1 MGEEFVFDYYYGIEA
16 EQFSFYRVPRLL
28 IKDKRFKGL
37 SSDAKLLY
45 GLMLDRMSLS
55 VKNRWFDEDNRAYIY
70 YTVEEIMNDLG
81 CSHGTC
87 AKIMAELDNKKGIG
101 LIEKKRQGLG
111 RPDIIYVKNFVTA
124 CASDPIQDD
133 EKKPDNTDVS
143 TEVQN
148 LDFRTSRSPKGRSSE
163 IQNLDFCKSNNRTSG
178 NPNSIFQEVQN
189 LDASYTNINYTDI
202 NYTDINNINPSIHLS
217 DNTDNNSNDRI
228 SENKE
233 WIDIPGELS
242 SPLHNDRLQVN
253 SVHLCDGDISQV
265 SSGHSIDNVEA
276 YIEQIKQNI
285 RYDYHIQHDT
295 CHDRE
300 LFVELY
306 ELICDIVCVSRK
318 TVKIGGENY
327 PYALVKAKFL
337 KLNDSHLEYVIT
349 SMQNVTTKI
358 KNIYAYLL
366 TALYFAPN
374 TKNHFYNQE
383 VQYDMFGGGWEEKGI
398 V

>member
-1 MGEEFVFDYYYGIEA
+1 MGEGFVFDYYYGIEA

-87 AKIMAELDNKKGIG
+87 TKIMSELDNRKGIG

-124 CASDPIQDD
+124 CAADPIEDD
-133 EKKPDNTDVS
+133 EKKPDNTDVF

-148 LDFRTSRSPKGRSSE
+148 LDFRISKNQTSRNPKGRLPE

-178 NPNSIFQEVQN
+178 NLKSRFLEVQN
-189 LDASYTNINYTDI
+189 LDSSYTNI

-228 SENKE
+228 SEIKNR
-233 WIDIPGELS
+233 IDISGELS
-242 SPLHNDRLQVN
+242 SLLHNDKLQVN
-253 SVHLCDGDISQV
+253 SVHLCDGDIPQV
-265 SSGHSIDNVEA
+265 SSVHSIDDVEA

-285 RYDYHIQHDT
+285 RYDYHIKHDIGQ
-295 CHDRE
+295 DRE
-300 LFVELY
+300 LFDELY
-306 ELICDIVCVSRK
+306 ELICDTVCVNRK
-318 TVKIGGENY
+318 TIKIGGENY

-358 KNIYAYLL
+358 KNICAYLL

-374 TKNHFYNQE
+374 TKNHFYKQE
-383 VQYDMFGGGWEEKGI
+383 VQYDMFGGGWEERGI

>member
-202 NYTDINNINPSIHLS
+202 NNINPSIHLS

-295 CHDRE
+295 YHDRE
-300 LFVELY
+300 LFDELY

>member
-1 MGEEFVFDYYYGIEA
+1 MGEGFVFDYYYGIEA

-87 AKIMAELDNKKGIG
+87 TKIMSELDNRKGIG

-124 CASDPIQDD
+124 CASGPIEDD
-133 EKKPDNTDVS
+133 ERKSDNTDVF

-148 LDFRTSRSPKGRSSE
+148 LDFRISKNQTSRNPKGRF
-163 IQNLDFCKSNNRTSG
+163 L
-178 NPNSIFQEVQN
+178 EVQN
-189 LDASYTNINYTDI
+189 LDSSYTNI

-228 SENKE
+228 SEIKNR
-233 WIDIPGELS
+233 IDISGELS
-242 SPLHNDRLQVN
+242 SPLHNDKLQVN
-253 SVHLCDGDISQV
+253 SVHLCDKNIPQV
-265 SSGHSIDNVEA
+265 SSVHSIDDVEA

-295 CHDRE
+295 GQDRE
-300 LFVELY
+300 LYDELY
-306 ELICDIVCVSRK
+306 ELICDTVCVSRK
-318 TVKIGGENY
+318 TIKIGGENY

-337 KLNDSHLEYVIT
+337 KLNDSHLEYVII

-358 KNIYAYLL
+358 KNIRAYLL

-374 TKNHFYNQE
+374 TKNHFYKQE
-383 VQYDMFGGGWEEKGI
+383 VQYDMFGGGWEERGI

>member
-202 NYTDINNINPSIHLS
+202 NNINPSIHLS

-265 SSGHSIDNVEA
+265 SSGYSIDNVEA

-300 LFVELY
+300 LFDELY

>member
-189 LDASYTNINYTDI
+189 LAASYTNI

-300 LFVELY
+300 LFDELY

>member
-55 VKNRWFDEDNRAYIY
+55 VKNRWFDKDNRAYIY

-202 NYTDINNINPSIHLS
+202 NNINPSIHLS

-285 RYDYHIQHDT
+285 RCDYHIQHDT

-300 LFVELY
+300 LFDELY

>member
-1 MGEEFVFDYYYGIEA
+1 MGEGFVFDYYYGIEA

-87 AKIMAELDNKKGIG
+87 TKIMSELDNRKGIG

-124 CASDPIQDD
+124 CASGPIEDD
-133 EKKPDNTDVS
+133 ERKSDNTDVF

-148 LDFRTSRSPKGRSSE
+148 LDFRISKN
-163 IQNLDFCKSNNRTSG
+163 QTSG
-178 NPNSIFQEVQN
+178 NPKSRFLEVQN
-189 LDASYTNINYTDI
+189 LDSSYTNI

-228 SENKE
+228 SEIKNR
-233 WIDIPGELS
+233 IDISGELS
-242 SPLHNDRLQVN
+242 SPLHNDKLQVN
-253 SVHLCDGDISQV
+253 SVHLCDKNIPQV
-265 SSGHSIDNVEA
+265 SSVHSIDDVEA

-295 CHDRE
+295 GQDRE
-300 LFVELY
+300 LYDELY
-306 ELICDIVCVSRK
+306 ELICDTVCVSRK
-318 TVKIGGENY
+318 TIKIGGENY

-337 KLNDSHLEYVIT
+337 KLNDSHLEYVII

-358 KNIYAYLL
+358 KNIRAYLL

-374 TKNHFYNQE
+374 TKNHFYKQE
-383 VQYDMFGGGWEEKGI
+383 VQYDMFGGGWEERGI

>member
-1 MGEEFVFDYYYGIEA
+1 MGEGFVFDYYYGIEA

-87 AKIMAELDNKKGIG
+87 TKIMSELDNRKGIG

-124 CASDPIQDD
+124 CASGPIEDD

-148 LDFRTSRSPKGRSSE
+148 LDFCNSK
-163 IQNLDFCKSNNRTSG
+163 NRTSG
-178 NPNSIFQEVQN
+178 NPNSVLKEVQN
-189 LDASYTNINYTDI
+189 LDSSYINI

-228 SENKE
+228 SEIKNR
-233 WIDIPGELS
+233 IDISGELS
-242 SPLHNDRLQVN
+242 SPLHNDKLQVN
-253 SVHLCDGDISQV
+253 SVHLCDKNIPQV
-265 SSGHSIDNVEA
+265 SSVHSIDDVEA

-295 CHDRE
+295 GQDRE
-300 LFVELY
+300 LYDELY
-306 ELICDIVCVSRK
+306 ELICDTVCVSRK
-318 TVKIGGENY
+318 TIKIGGENY

-337 KLNDSHLEYVIT
+337 KLNDSHLEYVII

-358 KNIYAYLL
+358 KNIRAYLL

-374 TKNHFYNQE
+374 TKNHFYKQE
-383 VQYDMFGGGWEEKGI
+383 VQYDMFGGGWEERGI

>member
-55 VKNRWFDEDNRAYIY
+55 VKNRWFDKDNRAYIY

-202 NYTDINNINPSIHLS
+202 NNINPSIHLS

-242 SPLHNDRLQVN
+242 SPLHTDRLQVN

-300 LFVELY
+300 LFDELY

>member
-70 YTVEEIMNDLG
+70 YTVEVIMNDLG

-202 NYTDINNINPSIHLS
+202 NNINPSIHLS

-300 LFVELY
+300 LFDELY

>member
-55 VKNRWFDEDNRAYIY
+55 VKNRWFDKDNRAYIY

-148 LDFRTSRSPKGRSSE
+148 LDFRTSRSSKGRSSE

-189 LDASYTNINYTDI
+189 LDASYTNI

-300 LFVELY
+300 LFDELY

>member
-202 NYTDINNINPSIHLS
+202 NNINPSIHLS

-233 WIDIPGELS
+233 WSDIPGELS

-300 LFVELY
+300 LFDELY

>member
-70 YTVEEIMNDLG
+70 YTVEEIMNDIG

-202 NYTDINNINPSIHLS
+202 NNINPSIHLS

-300 LFVELY
+300 LFDELY

>member
-202 NYTDINNINPSIHLS
+202 NNINPSIHLS

-300 LFVELY
+300 LFDELY

-337 KLNDSHLEYVIT
+337 KLNDSHFEYVIT

>member
-55 VKNRWFDEDNRAYIY
+55 VKNRWFDKDNRAYIY

-202 NYTDINNINPSIHLS
+202 NNINPSIHLS
-217 DNTDNNSNDRI
+217 DNTDNNSTDRI

-242 SPLHNDRLQVN
+242 SPLHTDRLQVN

-300 LFVELY
+300 LFDELY

>member
-1 MGEEFVFDYYYGIEA
+1 MGEGFVFDYYYGIEA

-87 AKIMAELDNKKGIG
+87 TKIMSELDNRKGIG

-124 CASDPIQDD
+124 CASGPIEDD

-148 LDFRTSRSPKGRSSE
+148 LNFLKSNNKTSRSPESE
-163 IQNLDFCKSNNRTSG
+163 LPEVQNLDFCNSKNRTSG
-178 NPNSIFQEVQN
+178 NPNSVLKEVQN
-189 LDASYTNINYTDI
+189 LDSSYININYTDI
-202 NYTDINNINPSIHLS
+202 KN
-217 DNTDNNSNDRI
+217 R
-228 SENKE
+228 
-233 WIDIPGELS
+233 IDISGELS
-242 SPLHNDRLQVN
+242 SPLHNDKLQVN
-253 SVHLCDGDISQV
+253 SVHLCDKNIPQV
-265 SSGHSIDNVEA
+265 SSVHSIDDVEA

-295 CHDRE
+295 GQDRE
-300 LFVELY
+300 LYDELY
-306 ELICDIVCVSRK
+306 ELICDTVCVSRK
-318 TVKIGGENY
+318 TIKIGGENY

-337 KLNDSHLEYVIT
+337 KLNDSHLEYVII

-358 KNIYAYLL
+358 KNIRAYLL

-374 TKNHFYNQE
+374 TKNHFYKQE
-383 VQYDMFGGGWEEKGI
+383 VQYDMFGGGWEERGI

>member
-70 YTVEEIMNDLG
+70 YTVEEIMNDIG

-202 NYTDINNINPSIHLS
+202 NNINPSIHLS

-242 SPLHNDRLQVN
+242 SPL
-253 SVHLCDGDISQV
+253 
-265 SSGHSIDNVEA
+265 
-276 YIEQIKQNI
+276 
-285 RYDYHIQHDT
+285 
-295 CHDRE
+295 
-300 LFVELY
+300 
-306 ELICDIVCVSRK
+306 
-318 TVKIGGENY
+318 
-327 PYALVKAKFL
+327 
-337 KLNDSHLEYVIT
+337 
-349 SMQNVTTKI
+349 
-358 KNIYAYLL
+358 
-366 TALYFAPN
+366 
-374 TKNHFYNQE
+374 
-383 VQYDMFGGGWEEKGI
+383 
-398 V
+398 